1 MDEKGRLEK
10 IRIMVP
16 AEINAIKKKISVI
29 FNRMKEID
37 FSKQILEYREEG
49 LLADEKAGY
58 PPKCKPGYEV
68 SEDKKKCVPVEKT
81 TEAAKTKKEWDKIDK
96 KELKRDTKKE
106 KGEHEKD
113 AVKDDKSKIKKLQKG
128 KPSEK
133 KSVEIH
139 DLKKD
144 EKYDKERKAG
154 WKKKTKGAKMSSKQK
169 NDLPDSDFAYIQPGG
184 KKDSE
189 GKTTPRSLR
198 HLPIPDAAHVRNALA
213 RLDQTD
219 ISPEAKKAAL
229 RKIKAAAK
237 RFGIKVSASTNAI
250 DYSELY

>member
-1 MDEKGRLEK
+1 
-10 IRIMVP
+10 
-16 AEINAIKKKISVI
+16 
-29 FNRMKEID
+29 MKEID
-37 FSKQILEYREEG
+37 FSEQILKYKEDG

-68 SEDKKKCVPVEKT
+68 SKDKKKCVPVKKT

-96 KELKRDTKKE
+96 KELKRDSKKE

-113 AVKDDKSKIKKLQKG
+113 AVKDDKSKIKKLKKG

-144 EKYDKERKAG
+144 EKYDKQN
-154 WKKKTKGAKMSSKQK
+154 KGAKISTKSK

-184 KKDSE
+184 KKDAS

-213 RLDQTD
+213 RLGQTD
-219 ISPEAKKAAL
+219 ISPEAKKTAL

-237 RFGIKVSASTNAI
+237 KFGIKVSANTNAI

>member
-1 MDEKGRLEK
+1 
-10 IRIMVP
+10 
-16 AEINAIKKKISVI
+16 
-29 FNRMKEID
+29 MKDID
-37 FSKQILEYREEG
+37 FTDQILKYREDG
-49 LLADEKAGY
+49 LLAEEKAGY

-68 SEDKKKCVPVEKT
+68 SEDKKKCVPVKKT
-81 TEAAKTKKEWDKIDK
+81 TEAAKTKKQWDKLDK

-106 KGEHEKD
+106 KGKHEKD
-113 AVKDDKSKIKKLQKG
+113 AVKDDKGKINKLKKG
-128 KPSEK
+128 MPSEK

-144 EKYDKERKAG
+144 EKYDKEKKAY
-154 WKKKTKGAKMSSKQK
+154 WKKKTEAAKMSSKQK

-184 KKDSE
+184 KKDDS
-189 GKTTPRSLR
+189 GKTVPRSLR

-229 RKIKAAAK
+229 RKIKTAAK
-237 RFGIKVSASTNAI
+237 KFGIKVSANTNAI
-250 DYSELY
+250 DYSDLY

>member
-1 MDEKGRLEK
+1 
-10 IRIMVP
+10 
-16 AEINAIKKKISVI
+16 
-29 FNRMKEID
+29 MKEID
-37 FSKQILEYREEG
+37 FSEQILKYKESG

-68 SEDKKKCVPVEKT
+68 SDDKKKCVPVKET
-81 TEAAKTKKEWDKIDK
+81 TEAAKTKKQWDKIDK
-96 KELKRDTKKE
+96 KELKRDSKKE

-113 AVKDDKSKIKKLQKG
+113 AVKDDKSKIKKLKKG

-133 KSVEIH
+133 KRAEIH

-144 EKYDKERKAG
+144 EKYDKQN
-154 WKKKTKGAKMSSKQK
+154 KGAKISTKSK

-184 KKDSE
+184 KKDAS

-213 RLDQTD
+213 RLGQTD

-237 RFGIKVSASTNAI
+237 RFGIKVSASTDAI

>member
-1 MDEKGRLEK
+1 
-10 IRIMVP
+10 
-16 AEINAIKKKISVI
+16 
-29 FNRMKEID
+29 MKDID
-37 FSKQILEYREEG
+37 FTEQILKYKEDG

-68 SEDKKKCVPVEKT
+68 SEDKKKCVPVKKT
-81 TEAAKTKKEWDKIDK
+81 TEAAKTKKQWDKIDK

-106 KGEHEKD
+106 KGEHKKD
-113 AVKDDKSKIKKLQKG
+113 AVKDDKSKIKKLKKG

-133 KSVEIH
+133 KRAEIH

-144 EKYDKERKAG
+144 EKYDKQN
-154 WKKKTKGAKMSSKQK
+154 KGAKISTKSK

-184 KKDSE
+184 KKDAS

-213 RLDQTD
+213 RLGQTD
-219 ISPEAKKAAL
+219 ISPKLKKLLFARLKQQLKNLA
-229 RKIKAAAK
+229 
-237 RFGIKVSASTNAI
+237 
-250 DYSELY
+250 

>member
-1 MDEKGRLEK
+1 
-10 IRIMVP
+10 
-16 AEINAIKKKISVI
+16 
-29 FNRMKEID
+29 MKDID
-37 FSKQILEYREEG
+37 FTEQILKYKEDG

-68 SEDKKKCVPVEKT
+68 SEDKKKCVPVKKT
-81 TEAAKTKKEWDKIDK
+81 TEAAKTKKQWDKIDK

-106 KGEHEKD
+106 KGEHKKD
-113 AVKDDKSKIKKLQKG
+113 AVKDDKSKIKKLKKG

-133 KSVEIH
+133 KRAEIH

-144 EKYDKERKAG
+144 EKYDKQ
-154 WKKKTKGAKMSSKQK
+154 TKGAKISSKSK
-169 NDLPDSDFAYIQPGG
+169 NNLPDSDFAYIQPGG
-184 KKDSE
+184 KKDAS

-213 RLDQTD
+213 RLGQTD

-237 RFGIKVSASTNAI
+237 KFGIKVSASTDAI

>member
-1 MDEKGRLEK
+1 
-10 IRIMVP
+10 
-16 AEINAIKKKISVI
+16 
-29 FNRMKEID
+29 MKEID
-37 FSKQILEYREEG
+37 FSEQILKYKEEG
-49 LLADEKAGY
+49 LLANEKAGY

-68 SEDKKKCVPVEKT
+68 SKNRKKCVPVKET
-81 TEAAKTKKEWDKIDK
+81 TEAAKNKKQWDKIDK
-96 KELKRDTKKE
+96 KELKRDSEKE
-106 KGEHEKD
+106 KGEHKKD
-113 AVKDDKSKIKKLQKG
+113 AVKDDKSKIKKLKKG

-144 EKYDKERKAG
+144 EKYDKQNN
-154 WKKKTKGAKMSSKQK
+154 GAKISPKSK
-169 NDLPDSDFAYIQPGG
+169 NNLPDSDFAYIQPGG
-184 KKDSE
+184 KKDAS

-237 RFGIKVSASTNAI
+237 KFGIKVSANTNAI
-250 DYSELY
+250 DYSDLY

>member
-1 MDEKGRLEK
+1 
-10 IRIMVP
+10 
-16 AEINAIKKKISVI
+16 
-29 FNRMKEID
+29 MKEID
-37 FSKQILEYREEG
+37 FTEQILKYKEDG

-68 SEDKKKCVPVEKT
+68 SEDKKKCVPVKKT
-81 TEAAKTKKEWDKIDK
+81 TEAAKTKKQWDKIDK

-106 KGEHEKD
+106 KGEHKKD
-113 AVKDDKSKIKKLQKG
+113 AVKDDKSKIKKLKKG

-133 KSVEIH
+133 KRAEIH

-144 EKYDKERKAG
+144 EKYDKQN
-154 WKKKTKGAKMSSKQK
+154 KGAKISTKSK

-184 KKDSE
+184 KKDAS

-237 RFGIKVSASTNAI
+237 KFGIKVSASTNAI

>member
-1 MDEKGRLEK
+1 
-10 IRIMVP
+10 
-16 AEINAIKKKISVI
+16 
-29 FNRMKEID
+29 MKDID
-37 FSKQILEYREEG
+37 FTEQILQYKEDG

-68 SEDKKKCVPVEKT
+68 SEDKKKCVPKKDT
-81 TEAAKTKKEWDKIDK
+81 TEAAKTKKQWDKIDK

-113 AVKDDKSKIKKLQKG
+113 AVKDDKSKIKKLKKG

-133 KSVEIH
+133 KRAEIH

-154 WKKKTKGAKMSSKQK
+154 WKKKTKGAKISTKSK

-184 KKDSE
+184 KKDAS

-213 RLDQTD
+213 RLGQTD

>member
-1 MDEKGRLEK
+1 
-10 IRIMVP
+10 
-16 AEINAIKKKISVI
+16 
-29 FNRMKEID
+29 MKEID
-37 FSKQILEYREEG
+37 FSEQILKYKEDG

-68 SEDKKKCVPVEKT
+68 SEDKKKCVPVKKT
-81 TEAAKTKKEWDKIDK
+81 TEAAKTKKQWDKIDK
-96 KELKRDTKKE
+96 KELKRDSKKE

-113 AVKDDKSKIKKLQKG
+113 AVKDDKSKIKKLKKG

-133 KSVEIH
+133 KRAEIH

-144 EKYDKERKAG
+144 EKYDKQN
-154 WKKKTKGAKMSSKQK
+154 KGAKISTKSK

-184 KKDSE
+184 KKDAS

-219 ISPEAKKAAL
+219 INTEAKKAAL

-237 RFGIKVSASTNAI
+237 KFGIKVSATTNAI
-250 DYSELY
+250 NYSELY

>member
-1 MDEKGRLEK
+1 
-10 IRIMVP
+10 
-16 AEINAIKKKISVI
+16 
-29 FNRMKEID
+29 MKDID
-37 FSKQILEYREEG
+37 FTEQILKYKEDG

-68 SEDKKKCVPVEKT
+68 SDDKKKCVPVKET
-81 TEAAKTKKEWDKIDK
+81 TEAAKTKKQWDKIDK
-96 KELKRDTKKE
+96 KELKRDSKKE

-113 AVKDDKSKIKKLQKG
+113 AVKDDKSKIKKLKKG

-133 KSVEIH
+133 KRAEIH

-144 EKYDKERKAG
+144 EKYDKRS
-154 WKKKTKGAKMSSKQK
+154 KGAKISTKSK

-184 KKDSE
+184 KKDAS

-213 RLDQTD
+213 RLGQTD

-237 RFGIKVSASTNAI
+237 RFGIKVSATTNAI

>member
-1 MDEKGRLEK
+1 
-10 IRIMVP
+10 
-16 AEINAIKKKISVI
+16 
-29 FNRMKEID
+29 MKEID
-37 FSKQILEYREEG
+37 FSEQILKYKEDG

-68 SEDKKKCVPVEKT
+68 SKDKKKCVLVKKT
-81 TEAAKTKKEWDKIDK
+81 TEAAKTKKQWDK
-96 KELKRDTKKE
+96 
-106 KGEHEKD
+106 
-113 AVKDDKSKIKKLQKG
+113 
-128 KPSEK
+128 
-133 KSVEIH
+133 IH

-144 EKYDKERKAG
+144 EKYDKQN
-154 WKKKTKGAKMSSKQK
+154 KGAKISSKSK

-184 KKDSE
+184 KKDAS

-198 HLPIPDAAHVRNALA
+198 HLPIPDASHVRNALA
-213 RLDQTD
+213 RLGQTD

-237 RFGIKVSASTNAI
+237 KFGIKVSANTNAI

>member
-1 MDEKGRLEK
+1 
-10 IRIMVP
+10 
-16 AEINAIKKKISVI
+16 
-29 FNRMKEID
+29 MKEID
-37 FSKQILEYREEG
+37 FSEQILKYKESG

-58 PPKCKPGYEV
+58 PPNCKPGHEL
-68 SEDKKKCVPVEKT
+68 SKDKKKCVPIKKFTDE
-81 TEAAKTKKEWDKIDK
+81 AKTKKQWDKIDK

-113 AVKDDKSKIKKLQKG
+113 AVKDDKSKIKKLKKG

-133 KSVEIH
+133 KRAEIH

-144 EKYDKERKAG
+144 EKYDKQN
-154 WKKKTKGAKMSSKQK
+154 KGAKISTKSK

-184 KKDSE
+184 KKDAS

-213 RLDQTD
+213 RLGQTD

>member
-1 MDEKGRLEK
+1 
-10 IRIMVP
+10 
-16 AEINAIKKKISVI
+16 
-29 FNRMKEID
+29 MKEID
-37 FSKQILEYREEG
+37 FTEQILEYKEEG

-68 SEDKKKCVPVEKT
+68 SNDKKKCVPKEEST
-81 TEAAKTKKEWDKIDK
+81 GAHKTKKQWEKVDT

-106 KGEHEKD
+106 KGEHKKD
-113 AVKDDKSKIKKLQKG
+113 AVKDDKSKIKKLKKG
-128 KPSEK
+128 EPSEK
-133 KSVEIH
+133 KRAEIH

-144 EKYDKERKAG
+144 EKYDKRS
-154 WKKKTKGAKMSSKQK
+154 KGAKIGTRSK
-169 NDLPDSDFAYIQPGG
+169 NDLPDSDFAYIGPGG
-184 KKDSE
+184 KKDAS
-189 GKTTPRSLR
+189 GKTVPRSLR

-219 ISPEAKKAAL
+219 ITPEAKKAAL

-237 RFGIKVSASTNAI
+237 RFDIKVSANTNVI

>member
-1 MDEKGRLEK
+1 
-10 IRIMVP
+10 
-16 AEINAIKKKISVI
+16 
-29 FNRMKEID
+29 MKEID
-37 FSKQILEYREEG
+37 FSEQILKYKEEG

-68 SEDKKKCVPVEKT
+68 SGDKKKCVPVKKLT
-81 TEAAKTKKEWDKIDK
+81 DQAKTKAEWDKIDK
-96 KELKRDTKKE
+96 KELKRDSKKE

-113 AVKDDKSKIKKLQKG
+113 AVKDDKSKIKKLKKG
-128 KPSEK
+128 EPSEK
-133 KSVEIH
+133 KRAEIH

-144 EKYDKERKAG
+144 EKYDKRS
-154 WKKKTKGAKMSSKQK
+154 KGAKISSKSK

-184 KKDSE
+184 KKDAS

-213 RLDQTD
+213 RLGQTD

-237 RFGIKVSASTNAI
+237 KFGIKVSASTDAI

>member
-1 MDEKGRLEK
+1 
-10 IRIMVP
+10 
-16 AEINAIKKKISVI
+16 
-29 FNRMKEID
+29 MKEID
-37 FSKQILEYREEG
+37 FSGQILQYKESG
-49 LLADEKAGY
+49 LLAEEKAGY

-68 SEDKKKCVPVEKT
+68 SADKKKCVPVKDSS
-81 TEAAKTKKEWDKIDK
+81 EAAKTKEQWDKINK
-96 KELKRDTKKE
+96 KELKRDSKKE

-113 AVKDDKSKIKKLQKG
+113 AVKDDKSKINKLKKG
-128 KPSEK
+128 MPSEK

-144 EKYDKERKAG
+144 EKYDKEKKAY
-154 WKKKTKGAKMSSKQK
+154 WKKKTEAAKMSSKQK

-184 KKDSE
+184 KKDDS
-189 GKTTPRSLR
+189 GKTVPRSLR

-229 RKIKAAAK
+229 RKIKTAAK
-237 RFGIKVSASTNAI
+237 KFGIKVSASTSAI
-250 DYSELY
+250 DYSDLY

>member
-1 MDEKGRLEK
+1 MSPSR
-10 IRIMVP
+10 
-16 AEINAIKKKISVI
+16 
-29 FNRMKEID
+29 
-37 FSKQILEYREEG
+37 KQR
-49 LLADEKAGY
+49 
-58 PPKCKPGYEV
+58 KPLKLRR
-68 SEDKKKCVPVEKT
+68 S
-81 TEAAKTKKEWDKIDK
+81 KIDK
-96 KELKRDTKKE
+96 KELKRDSKKE

-133 KSVEIH
+133 KSVEVH

-154 WKKKTKGAKMSSKQK
+154 WKKKAKGAKMSSKQK

-184 KKDSE
+184 KKDAS
-189 GKTTPRSLR
+189 GKTVPRSLR

-219 ISPEAKKAAL
+219 ISAEAKKAAL
-229 RKIKAAAK
+229 RKIKTAAK
-237 RFGIKVSASTNAI
+237 KFGIKVIKKTPLSRGF
-250 DYSELY
+250 

>member
-1 MDEKGRLEK
+1 
-10 IRIMVP
+10 
-16 AEINAIKKKISVI
+16 
-29 FNRMKEID
+29 MKEID
-37 FSKQILEYREEG
+37 FTEQILKYKEDG
-49 LLADEKAGY
+49 LLADDKAGY

-68 SEDKKKCVPVEKT
+68 SEDKKKCVPVKKT
-81 TEAAKTKKEWDKIDK
+81 TEAAKTKKQWDKIDK

-113 AVKDDKSKIKKLQKG
+113 AVKDDKSKIKKLKKG

-144 EKYDKERKAG
+144 EKYDKRS
-154 WKKKTKGAKMSSKQK
+154 KGAKISTKSK

-184 KKDSE
+184 KKDAS

-198 HLPIPDAAHVRNALA
+198 HLPINDAAHVRNALA
-213 RLDQTD
+213 RLSQTD
-219 ISPEAKKAAL
+219 ISAEAKKAAL

-237 RFGIKVSASTNAI
+237 KYGIKVSSTDATI
-250 DYSELY
+250 DYSDLY